1 LRPGGGGPCLGRYR
15 RPFGIGRGLFPAPQD
30 AEIDLLELGGR
41 IHSELVGEQFSALV
55 VRGDRLGLAPGG
67 VERAHELGAG
77 PFGQR
82 VGGEQHAKLT
92 DQAGSLAEG
101 QVGLDP
107 IRQDAGAQLGQ
118 PGRGRFGEVRSG
130 GVGQWLA
137 PPGEQRV
144 PQDPRGQPR
153 VAVGQR
159 TAALRGQFLEGHH
172 VDRLRR
178 HGQAVPA
185 GVRLDHVA
193 RPGLAQFGPQPGN
206 QGLQGVAGVSGRIV
220 GPEFPS
226 QRGHRNDTPGVQRE
240 QSEQDSQLAAAN
252 VDLAPR
258 LVPHLKRAQ

>member
-1 LRPGGGGPCLGRYR
+1 MRPGGGGPCLGRYR

-77 PFGQR
+77 PFGQ
-82 VGGEQHAKLT
+82 
-92 DQAGSLAEG
+92 
-101 QVGLDP
+101 
-107 IRQDAGAQLGQ
+107 
-118 PGRGRFGEVRSG
+118 
-130 GVGQWLA
+130 
-137 PPGEQRV
+137 
-144 PQDPRGQPR
+144 PR

-193 RPGLAQFGPQPGN
+193 RPGLAQFGP
-206 QGLQGVAGVSGRIV
+206 
-220 GPEFPS
+220 
-226 QRGHRNDTPGVQRE
+226 
-240 QSEQDSQLAAAN
+240 
-252 VDLAPR
+252 
-258 LVPHLKRAQ
+258 